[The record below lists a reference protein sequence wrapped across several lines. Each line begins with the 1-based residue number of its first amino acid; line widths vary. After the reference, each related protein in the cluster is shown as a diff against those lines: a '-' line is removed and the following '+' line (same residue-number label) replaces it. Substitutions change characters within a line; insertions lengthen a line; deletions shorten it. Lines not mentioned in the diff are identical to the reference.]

1 MCAGGTQAPAR
12 AEAGAHCGWLG
23 STRRRGR
30 HPWPAGDAH
39 GAAQPAAVT
48 RVSAVVGARA
58 AASCHKVGGAGAHVL
73 GRSQYLHA
81 RSRSREPTPRAARSI
96 LRRAAETQQ
105 RRLHSSHARRLNGCV
120 LLGLS
125 KFSGSR
131 GVVAACGVVGVG
143 RWRHLDTHLC
153 KGCKGVCAE
162 PPFPVERTS
171 QNLTCHF
178 APHGRDPRA
187 RAAAVRRRRPRQ
199 TADGH
204 PPDPAPFPMAS

>member
-96 LRRAAETQQ
+96 LRRAADTQQ
-105 RRLHSSHARRLNGCV
+105 RRLHSHMRVLERL

-125 KFSGSR
+125 KFLGHAASWRRAEWLGLAGGGTWTPTFAKGARVCVQSLHSQWKGLLKISHATLHRMGATRAPSHTQCRTGDWSLTQPSG
-131 GVVAACGVVGVG
+131 A
-143 RWRHLDTHLC
+143 
-153 KGCKGVCAE
+153 
-162 PPFPVERTS
+162 
-171 QNLTCHF
+171 
-178 APHGRDPRA
+178 
-187 RAAAVRRRRPRQ
+187 
-199 TADGH
+199 
-204 PPDPAPFPMAS
+204 